1 MTEYKVVITA
11 SRWLHDGFETGE
23 LDGMNTIRLT
33 PEELESLSEDGLD
46 LAFWVGEYSDPEE
59 VEDENTL
66 YKVTLFSEDSDIP
79 ALTLTA
85 WGNELVH

>member
-1 MTEYKVVITA
+1 MTYTVVITA
-11 SRWLHDGFETGE
+11 SKWAHDGFETGE
-23 LDGMNTIRLT
+23 LDGMDTIRLT
-33 PEELESLSEDGLD
+33 REELEGLSEDGLD
-46 LAFWVGEYSDPEE
+46 LTFWAGEYSDPEE